1 MKAPR
6 LSKFLTGLIALA
18 MISLTTTAHALTE
31 ISGDDLQ
38 ALITSGE
45 EIVVPEGETY
55 VLILP
60 DGKEVKLIEGTTF
73 TVVEEDGKTR
83 VVRRKNENAPRP
95 PYERIKE
102 FPRKIVEENL
112 NDISPS

>member
-1 MKAPR
+1 MKAR
-6 LSKFLTGLIALA
+6 QLSKSLASLIGLAILFLST
-18 MISLTTTAHALTE
+18 SAHALTE

-60 DGKEVKLIEGTTF
+60 DGKEVKLIAGTTF
-73 TVVEEDGKTR
+73 TVVQEDGKTR
-83 VVRRKNENAPRP
+83 IVRQKNENAPRP
-95 PYERIKE
+95 PYERMKE